1 MSSSIFKKSVTNFY
15 LLIFLISISIVSIVI
30 DLKYPS
36 TNYIRVIINDFIVNP
51 IQFIVKTPSN
61 FFYSLIEEKE
71 TINQLRL
78 KIDKLQEDNKVMK
91 MNLQK
96 IDILENE
103 IDRLRSIK
111 SKMAKKIENI
121 KIAKIIQRDAIPNKE
136 SIKMSIGSK
145 DFIKIGQTVMGTN
158 GLVGQVVEVS
168 MYSSKV
174 LLITDVNSNV
184 PAIIT
189 RTGKQIIVKGR
200 SQDDFLE
207 ISFLTNDTDIRSGD
221 LIVTSNQA
229 GRFIASLNIGRVIEI
244 IKNQGERF
252 ATVIIEPSEYINN
265 INEVIVTSDEYKDK

>member
-1 MSSSIFKKSVTNFY
+1 MSSPIFKKSVTNFY
-15 LLIFLISISIVSIVI
+15 LLIFLISLSIVSIVI

-36 TNYIRVIINDFIVNP
+36 TNHIRVIINDFIVNP

-78 KIDKLQEDNKVMK
+78 KIDKLEEDNKVMK

-111 SKMAKKIENI
+111 SKMAKKIQNI

>member
-1 MSSSIFKKSVTNFY
+1 VSSAIFKKSVTNFY
-15 LLIFLISISIVSIVI
+15 LLIFLISLSIISIVI

-36 TNYIRVIINDFIVNP
+36 TNNIRVIINDFIVNP
-51 IQFIVKTPSN
+51 IQYIVKTPSN
-61 FFYSLIEEKE
+61 FFYSLVEEKE
-71 TINQLRL
+71 AINQLRL

-91 MNLQK
+91 INLQRL
-96 IDILENE
+96 DILQNE

-111 SKMAKKIENI
+111 SKMTKKIENI
-121 KIAKIIQRDAIPNKE
+121 KIAKITQRDAIPNKE
-136 SIKMSIGSK
+136 SIKMSIGLK
-145 DFIKIGQTVMGTN
+145 DYIKIGQTVMGTN

-174 LLITDVNSNV
+174 LLITDINSNV

-200 SQDDFLE
+200 SQDDLLE
-207 ISFLTNDTDIRSGD
+207 ISFLNNDTDVRSGD
-221 LIVTSNQA
+221 LIVTSGQA

-244 IKNQGERF
+244 IRNEGERF

-265 INEVIVTSDEYKDK
+265 INEIIVTSDEYKDK

>member
-1 MSSSIFKKSVTNFY
+1 VSSSIFKKSVTNFY

-78 KIDKLQEDNKVMK
+78 KIDKLEEDNKVMK

-111 SKMAKKIENI
+111 SKMAKKIQNI

>member
-1 MSSSIFKKSVTNFY
+1 
-15 LLIFLISISIVSIVI
+15 
-30 DLKYPS
+30 
-36 TNYIRVIINDFIVNP
+36 VNP

-61 FFYSLIEEKE
+61 FFYSLVEEKE
-71 TINQLRL
+71 AINQLRL

-91 MNLQK
+91 INLQRL
-96 IDILENE
+96 DILQNE

-111 SKMAKKIENI
+111 SKMTKKIENI
-121 KIAKIIQRDAIPNKE
+121 KIAKIIQRDAMPNKE
-136 SIKMSIGSK
+136 SIKMSIGLK
-145 DFIKIGQTVMGTN
+145 DYIKIGQTVMGTN

-174 LLITDVNSNV
+174 LLITDINSNV

-200 SQDDFLE
+200 SQDDLLE
-207 ISFLTNDTDIRSGD
+207 ISFLNNDTDVRSGD
-221 LIVTSNQA
+221 LIVTSGQA

-244 IKNQGERF
+244 IRNEGERF

-265 INEVIVTSDEYKDK
+265 INEIIVTSDEYKDK

>member
-36 TNYIRVIINDFIVNP
+36 TNYIRIIINDFLVNP

-78 KIDKLQEDNKVMK
+78 KIDKLEEDNKVMK
-91 MNLQK
+91 INLQR

-121 KIAKIIQRDAIPNKE
+121 KIAKIIQRDSIPNKE

-145 DFIKIGQTVMGTN
+145 DYIKIGQTVMGTN

-168 MYSSKV
+168 MYSSKI

-244 IKNQGERF
+244 IRNEGERF

-265 INEVIVTSDEYKDK
+265 INEVIVTSDEYKDE

>member
-1 MSSSIFKKSVTNFY
+1 VSSAIFKKSVTNFY
-15 LLIFLISISIVSIVI
+15 LLIFLISLSIISIVI

-36 TNYIRVIINDFIVNP
+36 TNNIRVIINDFIVNP
-51 IQFIVKTPSN
+51 IQYIVKTPSN
-61 FFYSLIEEKE
+61 FFYSLVEEKE
-71 TINQLRL
+71 AINQLRL

-91 MNLQK
+91 INLQRL
-96 IDILENE
+96 DILQNE

-111 SKMAKKIENI
+111 SKMTKKIENI

-136 SIKMSIGSK
+136 SIKMSIGLK
-145 DFIKIGQTVMGTN
+145 DYIKIGQTVMGTN

-174 LLITDVNSNV
+174 LLITDINSNV

-200 SQDDFLE
+200 SQDDLLE
-207 ISFLTNDTDIRSGD
+207 ISFLNNDTDVRSGD
-221 LIVTSNQA
+221 LIVTSGQA

-244 IKNQGERF
+244 IRNEGERF

-265 INEVIVTSDEYKDK
+265 INEVIVTLDEYKDK

>member
-78 KIDKLQEDNKVMK
+78 KIDKLEEDNKVMK

-111 SKMAKKIENI
+111 SKMAKKIQNI

>member
-91 MNLQK
+91 MNLQR
-96 IDILENE
+96 IDILQNE

-111 SKMAKKIENI
+111 SKMAKKIQNI

-189 RTGKQIIVKGR
+189 RTGKQVIVKGR

-207 ISFLTNDTDIRSGD
+207 ISFLSNDTDIRSGD
-221 LIVTSNQA
+221 LIVTSGHA
-229 GRFIASLNIGRVIEI
+229 GRFISSLNIGRVIEI
-244 IKNQGERF
+244 IRNEGERF
-252 ATVIIEPSEYINN
+252 ATVIIEPSEYITNL
-265 INEVIVTSDEYKDK
+265 NEVIVTSDEYEDK

>member
-1 MSSSIFKKSVTNFY
+1 VSSAIFKKSVTNFY
-15 LLIFLISISIVSIVI
+15 LLIFLISLSIISIVI

-36 TNYIRVIINDFIVNP
+36 TNNIRVIINDFIVNP
-51 IQFIVKTPSN
+51 IQYIVKTPSN
-61 FFYSLIEEKE
+61 FFYSLVEEKE
-71 TINQLRL
+71 AINQLRL

-91 MNLQK
+91 INLQRL
-96 IDILENE
+96 DILQNE

-111 SKMAKKIENI
+111 SKMTKKIENI

-136 SIKMSIGSK
+136 SIKMSIGLK
-145 DFIKIGQTVMGTN
+145 DYIKIGQTVMGTN

-174 LLITDVNSNV
+174 LLITDINSNV

-200 SQDDFLE
+200 SQDDLLE
-207 ISFLTNDTDIRSGD
+207 ISFLNNDTDVRSGD
-221 LIVTSNQA
+221 LIVTSGQA

-244 IKNQGERF
+244 IRNEGERF

-265 INEVIVTSDEYKDK
+265 INEIIVTSDEYKDK